1 MMSTLAAAP
10 GIFGDIDMEQAQM
23 ERIEKKNEIL
33 QDVIKVKVVLSGLQ
47 SRLKQLTPMADQL
60 VVAKDIEKTIRYVE
74 RVQAGLGGIVV

>member
-1 MMSTLAAAP
+1 
-10 GIFGDIDMEQAQM
+10 MEQAQM